1 MSKNDVGVDI
11 ELLEQQVSTLL
22 RLFDRI
28 DVVITQASDVRSS
41 QDSSTWS
48 TMPSAQTFA
57 EGYRTEIARLEATF
71 ATLRERVELIRDNL
85 RLSASAQSRTDEDV
99 QGQLERFDPKP
110 STTPY
115 FPPGYPGPVA
125 PGTDPLGPQGPVR
138 SGDDLR

>member
-28 DVVITQASDVRSS
+28 DVVTARASDVRSS

-48 TMPSAQTFA
+48 TMPAAQTFA
-57 EGYRTEIARLEATF
+57 SMYRAEIAQLETEF

-99 QGQLERFDPKP
+99 QSQLERFDPKP

-115 FPPGYPGPVA
+115 FPPGYRGPVA
-125 PGTDPLGPQGPVR
+125 PGPDPLAPRAPVG
-138 SGDDLR
+138 SDADLR

>member
-11 ELLEQQVSTLL
+11 DLLEQQVSTLL

-28 DVVITQASDVRSS
+28 DVVIGRTQVVRSN
-41 QDSSTWS
+41 QDSATWS
-48 TMPSAQTFA
+48 TMPAAQDFA
-57 EGYRTEIARLEATF
+57 AVYRAEITQLETEF

-85 RLSASAQSRTDEDV
+85 RLSASAQARTDDEV

-125 PGTDPLGPQGPVR
+125 PGADPVSPWRPSG
-138 SGDDLR
+138 SGDDFR